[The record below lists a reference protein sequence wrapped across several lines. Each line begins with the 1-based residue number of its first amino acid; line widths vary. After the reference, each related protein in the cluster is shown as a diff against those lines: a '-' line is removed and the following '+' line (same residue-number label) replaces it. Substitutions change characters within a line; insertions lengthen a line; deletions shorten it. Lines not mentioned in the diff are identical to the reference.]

1 MRKYYKLPPALGK
14 FAVEKYKKVKE
25 DAVKA
30 KKEFLEKEKAIAL
43 LRVVNTGQGLIYET
57 PVQRSGFTVP
67 KEYAEYYLIKP
78 KKNTLIGKRVQKELD
93 EVCEKMD
100 NWEWCIER
108 ALNLEESIYE
118 HQMFHMTICRGLPD
132 GSVLV
137 SQHRNAKHNI
147 SDEHKITLEKF
158 EQEKEEAL

>member
-1 MRKYYKLPPALGK
+1 MRNYYKLPPALGK
-14 FAVEKYKKVKE
+14 FAVEKYKKVKD
-25 DAVKA
+25 DAIKA

-57 PVQRSGFTVP
+57 PVERSGFTVP

-93 EVCEKMD
+93 EVCEKID

-108 ALNLEESIYE
+108 ALNLEESVYKE
-118 HQMFHMTICRGLPD
+118 RQFHLTICRGLSD

-137 SQHRNAKHNI
+137 SQPINAQHKI
-147 SDEHKITLEKF
+147 SDEYKINLEKF